1 MNDSELDRE
10 RHVVADLYRLLDRLR
25 DDTAQR
31 LAAVRRQT
39 AGGTHQARS
48 ERDAYARLY
57 EDRILQLRDV
67 DPRLVFGRLQLEGPA
82 APAAPSARLHP
93 HANAEGKARGLGVGM
108 QSRDGDDRDGDEGGG
123 GGEVG
128 GGRGDR
134 DGSATAAT
142 DPLRDPRLR
151 YVGRIGLR
159 DDDEHTV
166 LLDWRAPQASAFYQ
180 ATAANPL
187 GVAARR
193 RLTMRDR
200 EVLRV
205 DDELFDTHLLAEAGE
220 RPDEV
225 SGDAA
230 LMAALVAQRT
240 GRMNDIVATIQAE
253 QDAIIR
259 SELRDA
265 LVVQGGPG
273 TGKTAVA
280 LHRAA
285 YLLYAHRQKLETSG
299 VLVVGPTRAFLTY
312 IEEVLPSLGETGVVM
327 QSLGELY
334 PGVSADTD
342 DPPATA
348 QLKGSKQMTTL
359 LRTAVESRQ
368 KVPAGASTVE
378 VTGERLVV
386 QPALIADALHR
397 AQRTGKPHNLA
408 RVAFVKQALSALTA
422 QLADQLRARGGTL
435 DDEDLVVLREDVRT
449 SYDVRVLL
457 NTAWLPLTPQK
468 LLADLYARPQWLT
481 ELTPKWSDEKR
492 ALLRRSRDAALTIS
506 DIPLL
511 DEAADLLGEAPE
523 AQDQASKQR
532 AKEQRKRDL
541 RMARSAIADAGAGG
555 FVTAEQLVDEATH
568 GDGLTT
574 AERAAADRTWTYG
587 HVVVDEAQELSP
599 MQWRLLVRRCPMKS
613 FTIVG
618 DIAQSSSAR
627 STLAGGGRSWADAIG
642 PLFKNHWR
650 LEQLTVN
657 YRTPAQIA
665 REAEAFA
672 RAAGLPITPARAVR
686 EGDWPVREVRA
697 AGRAETS
704 DALAAATVGAIE
716 DDRTIDD
723 TGTLAVVVPVDLAD
737 EIADAV
743 AERFGADAG
752 RGAAGLVKP
761 IVVLTAQDAK
771 GLEFDSVVIVHPDGV
786 VAESPRGSSA
796 LYVAM
801 TRPTQRLT
809 MVRP

>member
-1 MNDSELDRE
+1 MHESELDRE
-10 RHVVADLYRLLDRLR
+10 RSVVGELYELLDELR
-25 DDTAQR
+25 DDTVER

-39 AGGTHQARS
+39 AGGTHQSRS

-67 DPRLVFGRLQLEGPA
+67 DPRLVFGRLQLDAPAAPLAGPVGPA
-82 APAAPSARLHP
+82 APPADRDTSARPVLVDERVGDTHGLVDQ
-93 HANAEGKARGLGVGM
+93 NRSRGKA
-108 QSRDGDDRDGDEGGG
+108 SGD
-123 GGEVG
+123 
-128 GGRGDR
+128 
-134 DGSATAAT
+134 AAA

-200 EVLRV
+200 DVLRV
-205 DDELFDTHLLAEAGE
+205 DDEVFDARLLSEAGQ

-230 LMAALVAQRT
+230 LMAALMAQRT

-312 IEEVLPSLGETGVVM
+312 IEEVLPSLGETGVVL
-327 QSLGELY
+327 QSLGELF
-334 PGVSADTD
+334 PGASADTD

-348 QLKGSKQMTTL
+348 QLKGSKQMTGL
-359 LRTAVESRQ
+359 LRAAVESRQ
-368 KVPAGASTVE
+368 KVPAEASV
-378 VTGERLVV
+378 VQIDNERLVV
-386 QPALIADALHR
+386 EPSLVADALQR
-397 AQRTGKPHNLA
+397 AQRTGKPHNVA
-408 RVAFVKQALSALTA
+408 RVTFVKHALGALTA
-422 QLADQLRARGGTL
+422 KLADQLRARGGTL
-435 DDEDLVVLREDVRT
+435 DDEDLAVLREDVRT

-457 NTAWLPLTPQK
+457 NTAWLPLTPEK
-468 LLADLYARPQWLT
+468 LIADLYARPQWLA
-481 ELTPKWSDEKR
+481 ELTPRWSEEKR
-492 ALLRRSRDAALTIS
+492 ALLRRPRDSDITIS
-506 DIPLL
+506 DVPLL
-511 DEAADLLGEAPE
+511 DEAAELLGDLPE
-523 AQDQASKQR
+523 AQDQASRQR

-541 RMARSAIADAGAGG
+541 RMARSAIADAGAGA
-555 FVTAEQLVDEATH
+555 FVTAEQLVDEAVSH

-574 AERAAADRTWTYG
+574 AERAAADRTWIYG

-618 DIAQSSSAR
+618 DIAQSFSAR
-627 STLAGGGRSWADAIG
+627 STLSGGGRSWADAIG
-642 PLFKNHWR
+642 PFFKDHWR
-650 LEQLTVN
+650 LEKLTVN

-665 REAEAFA
+665 REAETFA
-672 RAAGLPITPARAVR
+672 RRARLPITPARAVR

-697 AGRAETS
+697 RPSAPSVETS
-704 DALAAATVGAIE
+704 EALAAAAVESIEHDRAI
-716 DDRTIDD
+716 DA
-723 TGTLAVVVPVDLAD
+723 TGTLAVIVPVDLND
-737 EIADAV
+737 DIADAV
-743 AERFGADAG
+743 ARRFGASAG
-752 RGAAGLVKP
+752 RGAPGLVKP
-761 IVVLTAQDAK
+761 IVVLTANDAK
-771 GLEFDSVVIVHPDGV
+771 GLEFDAVVIVHPDGI
-786 VAESPRGSSA
+786 VAESARGASA

>member
-1 MNDSELDRE
+1 MHESELVRE
-10 RHVVADLYRLLDRLR
+10 RRVVADLYARLDALR
-25 DDTAQR
+25 EDTVQR

-39 AGGTHQARS
+39 AGGTHQARG

-57 EDRILQLRDV
+57 EDRILQLREV
-67 DPRLVFGRLQLEGPA
+67 EPRLVFGRLQLEA
-82 APAAPSARLHP
+82 SDPSEEP
-93 HANAEGKARGLGVGM
+93 E
-108 QSRDGDDRDGDEGGG
+108 SD
-123 GGEVG
+123 
-128 GGRGDR
+128 
-134 DGSATAAT
+134 

-151 YVGRIGLR
+151 YVGRTGLR

-200 EVLRV
+200 NVLRV
-205 DDELFDTHLLAEAGE
+205 DDEVFDSRLLEQPGT

-230 LMAALVAQRT
+230 LMAALMSQRT

-253 QDAIIR
+253 QDRIIR

-285 YLLYAHRQKLETSG
+285 YLLYAHRQKLQGSG
-299 VLVVGPTRAFLTY
+299 VLVVGPTHAFLTY
-312 IEEVLPSLGETGVVM
+312 IEEVLPSLGESGVVM
-327 QSLGELY
+327 QSLGELF

-348 QLKGSKQMTTL
+348 QLKGSKQL
-359 LRTAVESRQ
+359 VNLIHRAVESRQ
-368 KVPAGASTVE
+368 RVPAEASVVE
-378 VTGERLVV
+378 VDNERLMVE
-386 QPALIADALHR
+386 PALIADALRR
-397 AQRTGKPHNLA
+397 AQRTGKPHNEA
-408 RVAFVKQALSALTA
+408 RVTFVKHALTA
-422 QLADQLRARGGTL
+422 LTARLAEQLRKKGQTL
-435 DDEDLVVLREDVRT
+435 DEEDLAVLREDVRT

-468 LLADLYARPQWLT
+468 LLADLYARPQWLA
-481 ELTPKWSDEKR
+481 ELTPRWSAEKR
-492 ALLRRSRDAALTIS
+492 ALLRRPRDAPFTIS

-511 DEAADLLGEAPE
+511 DEAAEVLGEA
-523 AQDQASKQR
+523 ADVRDQAQR
-532 AKEQRKRDL
+532 QAAKEQRKRDL
-541 RMARSAIADAGAGG
+541 RVARAAIADAGAES
-555 FVTAEQLVDEATH
+555 FVTAEQLVDQAAGQ

-574 AERAAADRTWTYG
+574 AERAASDRTWAYG

-618 DIAQSSSAR
+618 DIAQSSSA
-627 STLAGGGRSWADAIG
+627 SGGRSWADAVG

-650 LEQLTVN
+650 LEELTVN

-665 REAEAFA
+665 RQAEAFA
-672 RAAGLPITPARAVR
+672 RSHGLPITPARAVR
-686 EGDWPVREVRA
+686 EGDWPVREVIAPAVQVANSVAYGPSKRQTSRPE
-697 AGRAETS
+697 AGIV
-704 DALAAATVGAIE
+704 DATVEAVAH
-716 DDRTIDD
+716 DRGIDD
-723 TGTLAVVVPVDLAD
+723 TGTLAVIVPVALAD
-737 EIADAV
+737 EVADAV
-743 AERFGADAG
+743 SRRFGADAG
-752 RGAAGLVKP
+752 RGASGLVKP

-771 GLEFDSVVIVHPDGV
+771 GLEFDAVVIADPDAL
-786 VAESPRGSSA
+786 VAESPRGASA

-809 MVRP
+809 LVRPSS

>member
-1 MNDSELDRE
+1 MHETELDRE
-10 RHVVADLYRLLDRLR
+10 RHVVAELYGRLDALR
-25 DDTAQR
+25 EDTAQR
-31 LAAVRRQT
+31 LAAVRRQN
-39 AGGTHQARS
+39 AGGTHQARG

-57 EDRILQLRDV
+57 EDRILQLREV
-67 DPRLVFGRLQLEGPA
+67 EPRLVFGRLQLQ
-82 APAAPSARLHP
+82 APVVSEP
-93 HANAEGKARGLGVGM
+93 
-108 QSRDGDDRDGDEGGG
+108 
-123 GGEVG
+123 
-128 GGRGDR
+128 
-134 DGSATAAT
+134 AAT

-205 DDELFDTHLLAEAGE
+205 DDEVFDARLLREGG
-220 RPDEV
+220 RHDEV

-230 LMAALVAQRT
+230 LMAALMTQRT
-240 GRMNDIVATIQAE
+240 GRMNDIVATIQSE
-253 QDAIIR
+253 QDRIIR
-259 SELRDA
+259 FPLRDA

-285 YLLYAHRQKLETSG
+285 YLLYAHRQRLEGSG

-327 QSLGELY
+327 QSLGELF
-334 PGVSADTD
+334 PGVSADVD
-342 DPPATA
+342 DAPPTA
-348 QLKGSKQMTTL
+348 RLKGSKQMVSL
-359 LRTAVESRQ
+359 IHRAVQSRQ
-368 KVPAGASTVE
+368 RVPSEPAVVE
-378 VTGERLVV
+378 IDGERIVV
-386 QPALIADALHR
+386 EPALVADALHR
-397 AQRTGKPHNLA
+397 AQRAGKPHNVA
-408 RVAFVKQALSALTA
+408 RVTFVKHALTTLTA
-422 QLADQLRARGGTL
+422 RLAEQLRAKGRTL
-435 DDEDLVVLREDVRT
+435 DDEDLAVLREDVRT

-468 LLADLYARPQWLT
+468 LLADLYARPRWLA
-481 ELTPKWSDEKR
+481 ELTPRWSEEKR
-492 ALLRRSRDAALTIS
+492 ALLHRPREAAFTIS
-506 DIPLL
+506 DVPLL
-511 DEAADLLGEAPE
+511 DEAAEVLGEVPDAR
-523 AQDQASKQR
+523 QQASR
-532 AKEQRKRDL
+532 RAAKEQRKRDL
-541 RMARSAIADAGAGG
+541 RVARAAIADAGAES
-555 FVTAEQLVDEATH
+555 FVTAEQLVDHAEGH
-568 GDGLTT
+568 DDGLTT

-618 DIAQSSSAR
+618 DIAQASSGRSA
-627 STLAGGGRSWADAIG
+627 LDGGRGWAETVG
-642 PLFKNHWR
+642 PFFGSHWR
-650 LEQLTVN
+650 LEELTVN

-665 REAEAFA
+665 RPAEAFA
-672 RAAGLPITPARAVR
+672 REHGLPITPARAVR

-697 AGRAETS
+697 GGRDRPAGDEVLV
-704 DALAAATVGAIE
+704 DAVVDAVAH
-716 DDRTIDD
+716 DRGVERS
-723 TGTLAVVVPVDLAD
+723 GTLAVIVPADLAD
-737 EIADAV
+737 VAADAV
-743 AERFGADAG
+743 VGRFGQEAG
-752 RGAAGLVKP
+752 RGAAGLVRP

-771 GLEFDSVVIVHPDGV
+771 GLEFDAVVIADPDAV
-786 VAESPRGSSA
+786 AAESPRGASA

-809 MVRP
+809 LVRR

>member
-1 MNDSELDRE
+1 VHESELARE
-10 RHVVADLYRLLDRLR
+10 RRVVADLYARLDALR
-25 DDTAQR
+25 DDTVQR
-31 LAAVRRQT
+31 LAAVRRQSG
-39 AGGTHQARS
+39 GGTHQARG

-67 DPRLVFGRLQLEGPA
+67 EPRLVFGRLQLEGDDT
-82 APAAPSARLHP
+82 
-93 HANAEGKARGLGVGM
+93 G
-108 QSRDGDDRDGDEGGG
+108 RDAD
-123 GGEVG
+123 
-128 GGRGDR
+128 
-134 DGSATAAT
+134 

-200 EVLRV
+200 HVLRV
-205 DDELFDTHLLAEAGE
+205 DDEVFDSRLLEQPGT

-230 LMAALVAQRT
+230 LMAALMAQRT

-253 QDAIIR
+253 QDRIIR

-285 YLLYAHRQKLETSG
+285 YLLYAHRQKLESSG

-327 QSLGELY
+327 QSLGELF

-348 QLKGSKQMTTL
+348 QLKGSKQMVNL
-359 LRTAVESRQ
+359 LHRAVEARQ
-368 KVPAGASTVE
+368 KVPAEATVIE
-378 VTGERLVV
+378 VDNERIVV
-386 QPALIADALHR
+386 EPDLIADALRR
-397 AQRTGKPHNLA
+397 AQRTGKPHNVA
-408 RVAFVKQALSALTA
+408 RVTFVKHALTA
-422 QLADQLRARGGTL
+422 LTARLAEQLRARGQTL
-435 DDEDLVVLREDVRT
+435 DEEDLAVLREDVRT
-449 SYDVRVLL
+449 SYDARVLL

-468 LLADLYARPQWLT
+468 LLADLYARPQWLA
-481 ELTPKWSDEKR
+481 ELTPRWSEEKR
-492 ALLRRSRDAALTIS
+492 ALLRRSRDSAFTIS

-511 DEAADLLGEAPE
+511 DEAAEVLGESADVR
-523 AQDQASKQR
+523 DQAERQAS
-532 AKEQRKRDL
+532 KEQRKRDL
-541 RMARSAIADAGAGG
+541 RMARAAIADAGAES
-555 FVTAEQLVDEATH
+555 FVTAEQLVDQAVGQ

-574 AERAAADRTWTYG
+574 AERAASDRTWAYG

-618 DIAQSSSAR
+618 DIAQSSSA
-627 STLAGGGRSWADAIG
+627 SGGRSWADAVG
-642 PLFKNHWR
+642 PFFKNHWR

-665 REAEAFA
+665 REAESFA
-672 RAAGLPITPARAVR
+672 RSKGLPITPARAVR
-686 EGDWPVREVRA
+686 EGDWPVREVF
-697 AGRAETS
+697 AGGTS
-704 DALAAATVGAIE
+704 DELASATVDAVGH
-716 DDRTIDD
+716 DRGIDD
-723 TGTLAVVVPVDLAD
+723 TGSVAVIAPAAVVGVV
-737 EIADAV
+737 ADAV
-743 AERFGADAG
+743 ERCYGTDAG
-752 RGAAGLVKP
+752 RGAPGLVKP

-771 GLEFDSVVIVHPDGV
+771 GLEFDAVVIADPDALV
-786 VAESPRGSSA
+786 SESPRGASA

-809 MVRP
+809 LVRTPSSS

>member
-1 MNDSELDRE
+1 MHESELDRE
-10 RHVVADLYRLLDRLR
+10 RDVVAELYGRLDSLR
-25 DDTAQR
+25 EDTVQR

-39 AGGTHQARS
+39 AGGTHQARG

-57 EDRILQLRDV
+57 EDRILQLREV
-67 DPRLVFGRLQLEGPA
+67 EPRLVFGRLQLET
-82 APAAPSARLHP
+82 
-93 HANAEGKARGLGVGM
+93 
-108 QSRDGDDRDGDEGGG
+108 DDRRAASTLGHAQGGPSSTGGG
-123 GGEVG
+123 AAGGE
-128 GGRGDR
+128 
-134 DGSATAAT
+134 
-142 DPLRDPRLR
+142 DPLRDPLLR

-200 EVLRV
+200 NVLRV
-205 DDELFDTHLLAEAGE
+205 DDEVFDASLFAEAGT

-230 LMAALVAQRT
+230 LMAALMAQRT
-240 GRMNDIVATIQAE
+240 GRMNDIVATIQSE
-253 QDAIIR
+253 QDRIIR

-285 YLLYAHRQKLETSG
+285 YLLYAHRQKLQASG

-312 IEEVLPSLGETGVVM
+312 IEEVLPALGETGVVM
-327 QSLGELY
+327 QSLGELF

-342 DPPATA
+342 DTPAVA
-348 QLKGSKQMTTL
+348 QLKGSKQMVNL
-359 LRTAVESRQ
+359 LHRAVEARQ
-368 KVPAGASTVE
+368 KVPAEASVIEVDNERIVVE
-378 VTGERLVV
+378 
-386 QPALIADALHR
+386 PALIADAVRR
-397 AQRTGKPHNLA
+397 AQRTGKPHNVA
-408 RVAFVKQALSALTA
+408 RITFVKNALTALTA
-422 QLADQLRARGGTL
+422 QLAEQLRGRGQTL
-435 DDEDLVVLREDVRT
+435 DEEDLAVLREDVRT
-449 SYDVRVLL
+449 SYDARVLL

-468 LLADLYARPQWLT
+468 LLGDLYARPQWLA
-481 ELTPKWSDEKR
+481 ELTPTWSEEKR
-492 ALLRRSRDAALTIS
+492 ALLHRSRDAALTVS

-511 DEAADLLGEAPE
+511 DEAAEVLGEAPDVR
-523 AQDQASKQR
+523 DQATRQA

-541 RMARSAIADAGAGG
+541 RVAKAAIADAGAES
-555 FVTAEQLVDEATH
+555 FVTAEQLVEQAEAH

-574 AERAAADRTWTYG
+574 AERAASDRTWVYG

-618 DIAQSSSAR
+618 DIAQSSSAH
-627 STLAGGGRSWADAIG
+627 GGRSWADAVG
-642 PLFKNHWR
+642 PLFRNHWR
-650 LEQLTVN
+650 LEELTVN

-665 REAEAFA
+665 RPAEEFA
-672 RAAGLPITPARAVR
+672 RASGLPITPARAVR
-686 EGDWPVREVRA
+686 EGDWPVREVA
-697 AGRAETS
+697 SGTS
-704 DALAAATVGAIE
+704 DLASAVVEAAAYDRGVDDSGALAVIAPTALMDSV
-716 DDRTIDD
+716 
-723 TGTLAVVVPVDLAD
+723 
-737 EIADAV
+737 ADAV
-743 AERFGADAG
+743 ASRFGADAG
-752 RGAAGLVKP
+752 RGASGLVKP
-761 IVVLTAQDAK
+761 IVVLTAHDAK
-771 GLEFDSVVIVHPDGV
+771 GLEFDAVVIADPDAV
-786 VAESPRGSSA
+786 VAESPRGASA

-809 MVRP
+809 LVRPASR

>member
-1 MNDSELDRE
+1 VHDSELDRE
-10 RHVVADLYRLLDRLR
+10 RNVVDDLYALLDGLR
-25 DDTAQR
+25 EDTVQR
-31 LAAVRRQT
+31 LASVRRQT

-67 DPRLVFGRLQLEGPA
+67 EPRLVFGRLQLDDTEA
-82 APAAPSARLHP
+82 AASA
-93 HANAEGKARGLGVGM
+93 
-108 QSRDGDDRDGDEGGG
+108 
-123 GGEVG
+123 
-128 GGRGDR
+128 
-134 DGSATAAT
+134 

-151 YVGRIGLR
+151 YVGRTGLR
-159 DDDEHTV
+159 DEDEHTV

-205 DDELFDTHLLAEAGE
+205 DDEVFDAGLLAEAGK

-285 YLLYAHRQKLETSG
+285 YLLYAHRQKLQTSG

-327 QSLGELY
+327 QSLGELF
-334 PGVSADTD
+334 PGASADSD

-348 QLKGSKQMTTL
+348 RLKGSKQMTGL
-359 LRTAVESRQ
+359 LRAAVDSRQ
-368 KVPAGASTVE
+368 KVPAEASV
-378 VTGERLVV
+378 VQIDNERLVV
-386 QPALIADALHR
+386 EPSLVADALR
-397 AQRTGKPHNLA
+397 SAQRTGKPHNAA
-408 RVAFVKQALSALTA
+408 RITFVKHALSALTA
-422 QLADQLRARGGTL
+422 QLADQLRSRGGTL
-435 DDEDLVVLREDVRT
+435 DDEDLAVLREDVRT

-457 NTAWLPLTPQK
+457 NTAWLPLTPEK
-468 LLADLYARPQWLT
+468 LIADLYARPQWLA
-481 ELTPKWSDEKR
+481 ELTPRWSEEKR
-492 ALLRRSRDAALTIS
+492 ELLLRPRDAAVTIS

-511 DEAADLLGEAPE
+511 DEAAELLGELPE
-523 AQDQASKQR
+523 AQDQASKLH

-541 RMARSAIADAGAGG
+541 RMARSAIADAGAGA
-555 FVTAEQLVDEATH
+555 FVTAAQLVDESVSH

-618 DIAQSSSAR
+618 DIAQSSSAS

-642 PLFKNHWR
+642 PLFKDHWR

-665 REAEAFA
+665 REAETLA

-686 EGDWPVREVRA
+686 EGEWPVREVSVA
-697 AGRAETS
+697 STEPSGQVETS
-704 DALAAATVGAIE
+704 DALVAASIDAIE
-716 DDRTIDD
+716 FDRAIDD
-723 TGTLAVVVPVDLAD
+723 TGTLAIIVPVALAD
-737 EIADAV
+737 DVTDAV
-743 AERFGADAG
+743 THRFGSQAG
-752 RGAAGLVKP
+752 RGAPGLVKP

-771 GLEFDSVVIVHPDGV
+771 GLEFDAVVIVHPDGV
-786 VAESPRGSSA
+786 VAESERGASA

>member
-1 MNDSELDRE
+1 MPAEHGESLGEPWASPVGLFVLTSNGGRVRESELDRE
-10 RHVVADLYRLLDRLR
+10 RRVVADLYALLDSLR

-31 LAAVRRQT
+31 LVAVRRQS

-67 DPRLVFGRLQLEGPA
+67 DPRLVFGRLQLEDA
-82 APAAPSARLHP
+82 
-93 HANAEGKARGLGVGM
+93 HAQGAGN
-108 QSRDGDDRDGDEGGG
+108 
-123 GGEVG
+123 
-128 GGRGDR
+128 
-134 DGSATAAT
+134 
-142 DPLRDPRLR
+142 PLRDPRLR

-205 DDELFDTHLLAEAGE
+205 DDEVFDARLLQAVGQHRVGRRAGDG
-220 RPDEV
+220 PAEV

-230 LMAALVAQRT
+230 LMAALMAQRT
-240 GRMNDIVATIQAE
+240 GRMNDIVATIQGE
-253 QDAIIR
+253 QDRIIR

-285 YLLYAHRQKLETSG
+285 YLLYAHRQKLQASG
-299 VLVVGPTRAFLTY
+299 VLVVGPTHAFLTY

-327 QSLGELY
+327 QSLGELF
-334 PGVSADTD
+334 PGVSADAD
-342 DPPATA
+342 DPAATA
-348 QLKGSKQMTTL
+348 QLKGSRQMVTL
-359 LRTAVESRQ
+359 LHRAVESRQ
-368 KVPAGASTVE
+368 KVPETASVID
-378 VTGERLVV
+378 VDGERLVV
-386 QPALIADALHR
+386 EPALIADAMRR
-397 AQRTGKPHNLA
+397 AQRTGKPHNVA
-408 RVAFVKQALSALTA
+408 RITFVRHALTDLTA
-422 QLADQLRARGGTL
+422 KLAEQLRRRGQTL
-435 DDEDLVVLREDVRT
+435 DEEDLAVLREDVRT
-449 SYDVRVLL
+449 SYDARVLL

-468 LLADLYARPQWLT
+468 LLGDLFARPQWLA
-481 ELTPKWSDEKR
+481 ELTPRWTDEKR
-492 ALLRRSRDAALTIS
+492 ALLARPRDAAFTIS

-511 DEAADLLGEAPE
+511 DEAAEVLGEVPDVV
-523 AQDQASKQR
+523 DQASRQA

-541 RMARSAIADAGAGG
+541 RVARKAIADAGAGA
-555 FVTAEQLVDEATH
+555 FVTAEQLVDEHDPH

-574 AERAAADRTWTYG
+574 AERAASDRTWTYG

-618 DIAQSSSAR
+618 DIAQSSSGR
-627 STLAGGGRSWADAIG
+627 SALSGGARSWADAIG
-642 PLFKNHWR
+642 PFFKEHWR

-665 REAEAFA
+665 RDAEDFA
-672 RAAGLPITPARAVR
+672 RAHGLPITPARAVR
-686 EGDWPVREVRA
+686 EGDWPVRDVA
-697 AGRAETS
+697 VPPGAELA
-704 DALAAATVGAIE
+704 DAVVEAVAHDRDL
-716 DDRTIDD
+716 DDS
-723 TGTLAVVVPVDLAD
+723 GTLAVIAPVAL
-737 EIADAV
+737 ADAV
-743 AERFGADAG
+743 ADAVTGRFGADAG
-752 RGAAGLVKP
+752 RGATGLVRP
-761 IVVLTAQDAK
+761 IVVLTAADAK
-771 GLEFDSVVIVHPDGV
+771 GLEFDAVVIADPDAV
-786 VAESPRGSSA
+786 VAESPRGASA

-809 MVRP
+809 LVRSAAAPA